1 VKQSLDFIVIGAQKS
16 GTTTL
21 FEYLRKHPELFL
33 PSGKEAPFFS
43 HDTSWNEGWS
53 EYVRH
58 HFALATESKRWGTV
72 TPHYMYGSLCEA
84 TNPDELAAVSRPERL
99 VPERIA
105 SHSPNARLVAILRD
119 PVDRAYSHYRME
131 RFRDAETRTFEEAI
145 ECLLEPRQL
154 EQSRKQPDEVAAY
167 VTNGEYGR
175 IMTPYFELFG
185 KDRMLVCFA
194 SDLASEP
201 AATLFSVLRFLD
213 VSTDFQPRNLGRWY
227 RVGGSRRRFR
237 RLDLNRLE
245 RRAAASVPLRL
256 TWRALPAGFR
266 GRIDRDFK
274 ELKYQTDVRNR
285 VVERDPGDAPRELR
299 QRLRAHYVAD
309 RERLSSLIGREP
321 PW

>member
-1 VKQSLDFIVIGAQKS
+1 MKQSLDFIVIGAQKS

-43 HDTSWNEGWS
+43 HDTNWNEGWS

-84 TNPDELAAVSRPERL
+84 ASPDELAAVSRPERL

-105 SHSPNARLVAILRD
+105 SHSPNARLIAILRD

-131 RFRDAETRTFEEAI
+131 RFREAESRTFEEAI
-145 ECLLEPRQL
+145 DFLLEPRQL
-154 EQSRKQPDEVAAY
+154 EQSRRQPDEVAAY

-175 IMTPYFELFG
+175 ILTPYFELFG
-185 KDRMLVCFA
+185 KDRILVCFA

-201 AATLFSVLRFLD
+201 RQRSLSPAV
-213 VSTDFQPRNLGRWY
+213 P
-227 RVGGSRRRFR
+227 R
-237 RLDLNRLE
+237 RLDRLSTSE
-245 RRAAASVPLRL
+245 PRTVVPGRRQPPAVPAARPEPPRAA
-256 TWRALPAGFR
+256 R
-266 GRIDRDFK
+266 GRQPAASPDLARTAGRFA
-274 ELKYQTDVRNR
+274 R
-285 VVERDPGDAPRELR
+285 
-299 QRLRAHYVAD
+299 AD
-309 RERLSSLIGREP
+309 RSGLQGAEVPDGRSQP
-321 PW
+321 GSGARPG